1 MTSVRQATKKPP
13 LPLEGVVALD
23 MTEVWAGPMCN
34 SLLGDLGATV
44 IKVESFPRP
53 SLTRLKGLAIGYSDN
68 APNKPRPWDR
78 CALHNMVNRNKLG
91 ITLNITKP
99 KGMEI
104 LKRLIQRAD
113 VVSES
118 FSAGV
123 AAKLGID
130 YPSLASIKPDVIVLH
145 MSGWGTQGPYK
156 GYAALGSA
164 LDGFAGHH
172 AMRGYPDTDPSTT
185 PIIQHSDAVGAVT
198 GCFAILAAL
207 HSRRRTGKG
216 QWIDMSQ
223 IEAFLPH
230 LGGSMMDWAMN
241 QRATQPLGNR
251 HPHLAPW
258 GCYRCKG
265 EDNWLVINV
274 TTENEWLALCK
285 ATGNPHWAADPRFAD
300 AISRRKNHDALDACI
315 SEWTRGQDKY
325 AAMKLLQSASVP
337 AQAVLDDTDL
347 FIDPHLKARGFF
359 QTLSHAAAG
368 TRRYPGFF
376 WRLTKM
382 DRPVR
387 QPPNLLGEHNDYVY
401 GEMLGISPKEMSE
414 LRAEGII
421 GEEFPPELYNIA

>member
-1 MTSVRQATKKPP
+1 MGTNSHANPKP
-13 LPLEGVVALD
+13 LPLDGVIALD
-23 MTEVWAGPMCN
+23 LTEVWAGPMCN

-68 APNKPRPWDR
+68 DPDKPRPWDR
-78 CALHNMVNRNKLG
+78 SALHNMVNRNKLG
-91 ITLNITKP
+91 VTLNITKP

-104 LKRLIQRAD
+104 LKRLVQRAD
-113 VVSES
+113 VASES

-130 YPSLASIKPDVIVLH
+130 YPSLAKIKLDIIVLH
-145 MSGWGTQGPYK
+145 MSGWGTEGPYQ

-164 LDGFAGHH
+164 LDGFTGHH
-172 AMRGYPDTDPSTT
+172 AMRGYPDTDSSTT

-207 HSRRRTGKG
+207 HHRRRTGKG

-223 IEAFLPH
+223 VEAFLPH
-230 LGGSMMDWAMN
+230 LGGSLMDWNMN
-241 QRATQPLGNR
+241 RRATHPLGNR

-258 GCYRCKG
+258 GCYRCAG
-265 EDNWLVINV
+265 DDNWLVINV
-274 TTENEWLALCK
+274 TTEAEWLSLCK
-285 ATGNPHWAADPRFAD
+285 AAGNPGWASDPQFAD
-300 AISRRKNHDALDACI
+300 AVSRRKNHDALDTCI
-315 SEWTRGQDKY
+315 SEWTRGKDKY
-325 AAMKLLQSASVP
+325 EAMKLLQASGVP
-337 AQAVLDDTDL
+337 AQAILDDTDL
-347 FIDPHLKARGFF
+347 FTDPHLKARGFF
-359 QTLSHAAAG
+359 PTLPHAAVG
-368 TRRYPGFF
+368 PRRYPGFF

-387 QPPNLLGEHNDYVY
+387 HPPNLLGEHNDYVY
-401 GEMLGISPKEMSE
+401 GEMLGMSKKELAN

-421 GEEFPPELYNIA
+421 GEEFPPEMYNIA